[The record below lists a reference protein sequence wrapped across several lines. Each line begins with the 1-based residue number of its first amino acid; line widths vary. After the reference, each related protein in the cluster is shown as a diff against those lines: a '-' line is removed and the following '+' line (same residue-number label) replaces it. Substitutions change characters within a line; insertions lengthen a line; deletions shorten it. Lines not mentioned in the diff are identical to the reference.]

1 MIFHLLEITE
11 LLDIIKDNDLTVSLM
26 HMQGTPKNMQDNPKY
41 VDVVD
46 DIFRYLNNKVD
57 LCTKHGVS
65 KDRIIVDPGF
75 GFGKTLDHNYI
86 ILNQLNKFSQLQCKV
101 FTVAYLA
108 RV

>member
-1 MIFHLLEITE
+1 
-11 LLDIIKDNDLTVSLM
+11 M

-65 KDRIIVDPGF
+65 KDGIIVDPVWF
-75 GFGKTLDHNYI
+75 WKDLR
-86 ILNQLNKFSQLQCKV
+86 S
-101 FTVAYLA
+101 
-108 RV
+108 